1 MKMPNFLDYLFG
13 FFISTLVFF
22 IVLAVVLF
30 GVESNVNSD
39 IKHKASKF
47 VNESCVSG
55 KLDADGFWILQD
67 LSTNMEIMILRYL

>member
-13 FFISTLVFF
+13 FLISTLVFF

-55 KLDADGFWILQD
+55 KIDADGFLDFTRSIHK
-67 LSTNMEIMILRYL
+67 YLFTF

>member
-39 IKHKASKF
+39 IKHQS
-47 VNESCVSG
+47 
-55 KLDADGFWILQD
+55 L
-67 LSTNMEIMILRYL
+67 